1 MSCPGK
7 QQNRVMCVKSGS
19 TVGMLE
25 VHPGINRISRRA
37 ECTLDIRC
45 QTGHVYDQM
54 MGEMRIELA

>member
-1 MSCPGK
+1 
-7 QQNRVMCVKSGS
+7 MCVKSGS

-54 MGEMRIELA
+54 MGEIRIELA